1 MQSNKGDDININDF
15 MNDVIL
21 EQFLC
26 SSLEMIIVN
35 SSNAAEEDNG
45 DFIVKGVLYCATF
58 LVVACQK

>member
-1 MQSNKGDDININDF
+1 MQSNKGDDTNVNDF

-26 SSLEMIIVN
+26 SSLEMIIVD

-45 DFIVKGVLYCATF
+45 DFLVKGVLHSASF
-58 LVVACQK
+58 LVAACPK